1 MIANIM
7 VETVRLTKYV
17 DMEQILREKFDN
29 MNVKFSNGVQ
39 ESPLLLFKEGVF
51 ML

>member
-1 MIANIM
+1 M

-17 DMEQILREKFDN
+17 DMEQTLQEDFDN

-39 ESPLLLFKEGVF
+39 PTGTTLIIFSSSKLGDVV
-51 ML
+51 

>member
-17 DMEQILREKFDN
+17 DGAN
-29 MNVKFSNGVQ
+29 FSLYRKNLTTLMTMGYRNH
-39 ESPLLLFKEGVF
+39 P
-51 ML
+51 